1 MSYLQFLI
9 ASLAHSRYHLIYY
22 KMDDCRELMEEC
34 GLVANALHKIGIL
47 MFEFVGDPQ
56 LMEVHVFTTNDWE
69 GTITESDGM

>member
-1 MSYLQFLI
+1 
-9 ASLAHSRYHLIYY
+9 
-22 KMDDCRELMEEC
+22 MEEC